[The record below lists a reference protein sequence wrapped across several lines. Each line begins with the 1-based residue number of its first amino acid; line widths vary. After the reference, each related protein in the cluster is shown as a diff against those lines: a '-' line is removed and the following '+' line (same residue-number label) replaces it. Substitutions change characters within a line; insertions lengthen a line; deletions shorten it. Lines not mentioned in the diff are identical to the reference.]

1 MISRSAGFKVRF
13 WKQPPFRGNF
23 FILSCDI
30 FSFFE
35 FILLGNSSTAP
46 EFSFNQIN
54 KLPENLY
61 VTIGSVSAISLSSQ
75 RPRCFNNIIRYH
87 NEIIKKAVVI
97 RNNSLSFGP
106 SFRDEGT
113 FSVRAREKTM
123 ETVDWRPRKLRFQQ
137 REKTPLGRVLVV
149 TAVKQNQRQ
158 TRKLNNNN
166 NNKKQQKEN

>member
-1 MISRSAGFKVRF
+1 M
-13 WKQPPFRGNF
+13 
-23 FILSCDI
+23 
-30 FSFFE
+30 FS
-35 FILLGNSSTAP
+35 S
-46 EFSFNQIN
+46 NQIN
-54 KLPENLY
+54 IVPENLY

-123 ETVDWRPRKLRFQQ
+123 ETVD
-137 REKTPLGRVLVV
+137 
-149 TAVKQNQRQ
+149 
-158 TRKLNNNN
+158 
-166 NNKKQQKEN
+166 